1 MVVLE
6 TAAIVAMVGWAASP
20 TINRLIGKV
29 QSYTAKKY
37 KWYKD
42 LEENLESVDHF
53 LVEMRSTVRVVEAR
67 RTDDPNM
74 ECWLSLLKDAIDDM
88 DDFFDILD
96 YEIIDK
102 SNKFS
107 SDDSSSSSSAAAE
120 SEFGARTIGSDE
132 SSDMLRTLLKKLDD
146 IRQSSRG
153 LVQASMLAATVAGC
167 SDSRYS
173 STSSGR
179 PVTGALLPQ
188 EEEPLGYSDQYKKLI
203 AWLLPDLEKL
213 KEEDGSCNNDR
224 SVVGIIGHGGMG
236 KTTLAQKACND
247 PDVKSRFQLVIW
259 AWVYNKFDEANL
271 LGEIWRSAA
280 AEAVPAA
287 RHSDMSFSSM
297 QLALEKLVA
306 SKRYLLVLDDVCNDE
321 TATDLQRRQTWR
333 NVLAP
338 FQRGEGGSRVLLT
351 TRAIICAQTVGA
363 DRSRRIYL
371 DGIDRDS
378 FVCLLKR
385 TAAIGTH
392 APLVEEVLTSSALFS
407 NSSSALAS
415 EWKLSPL
422 SAKEMGLKLR
432 NTSIKKRWE
441 DILRTDCHENVI
453 SSHVSCYQQ
462 LPPHLQYCF
471 AFVSLFPNGFKFHAE
486 MLVKM
491 WVAHGFISEGDDGS
505 EDGNTMEDTA
515 SGYFNDLVSRSF
527 FQEIKNKQ
535 DRRVTHYMIHEQI
548 HSMIRSVS
556 ANYFLMVHGNTNT
569 FAAAAK
575 SIPHTVR
582 HLSVTNGCLGCLLVR
597 LKKHTSVLKRLRTLL
612 VLRDSSGPAKPCAAC
627 ARRSSKKEKGSSA
640 APASLLTAIGKD
652 LLSEQ
657 SGIRVLDLTGT
668 NIAELPPEIGNLIHL
683 RYLVLP
689 DTLIKDLSEQVKKLL
704 HLQVLVR
711 STDAQTAAVVD
722 DDSKKFNQP
731 STFCANEAGLSQLAG
746 MNSLRG
752 ELSITGLGAVSNKK
766 DAIRAK
772 LRKKKFVKSLNLEW
786 DKNESGETSPQRH
799 QDVLEG
805 LQPHFGI
812 RKLQIRRYHG
822 ISSPSWLLNNCLEQ
836 LTHLQLINCRKWVT
850 LPAFGHLPRLNDI
863 HIREMNSVIQI
874 DGSGP
879 FKSLETLELSD
890 MQSLVQWTAGA
901 TDSEFTILKKM
912 EIKDCPELQILPPI
926 LKKTMDGRV
935 IKGCPKLL

>member
-1 MVVLE
+1 M
-6 TAAIVAMVGWAASP
+6 
-20 TINRLIGKV
+20 
-29 QSYTAKKY
+29 AKANGIS
-37 KWYKD
+37 W
-42 LEENLESVDHF
+42 
-53 LVEMRSTVRVVEAR
+53 
-67 RTDDPNM
+67 
-74 ECWLSLLKDAIDDM
+74 
-88 DDFFDILD
+88 
-96 YEIIDK
+96 
-102 SNKFS
+102 
-107 SDDSSSSSSAAAE
+107 SSA
-120 SEFGARTIGSDE
+120 SVPIQISIVPSNFP
-132 SSDMLRTLLKKLDD
+132 KLFSKEIK
-146 IRQSSRG
+146 IR
-153 LVQASMLAATVAGC
+153 
-167 SDSRYS
+167 
-173 STSSGR
+173 
-179 PVTGALLPQ
+179 
-188 EEEPLGYSDQYKKLI
+188 
-203 AWLLPDLEKL
+203 
-213 KEEDGSCNNDR
+213 
-224 SVVGIIGHGGMG
+224 
-236 KTTLAQKACND
+236 
-247 PDVKSRFQLVIW
+247 
-259 AWVYNKFDEANL
+259 KF
-271 LGEIWRSAA
+271 
-280 AEAVPAA
+280 
-287 RHSDMSFSSM
+287 H
-297 QLALEKLVA
+297 
-306 SKRYLLVLDDVCNDE
+306 
-321 TATDLQRRQTWR
+321 
-333 NVLAP
+333 
-338 FQRGEGGSRVLLT
+338 
-351 TRAIICAQTVGA
+351 TVGA
-363 DRSRRIYL
+363 AERSRRIVL

-378 FVCLLKR
+378 FGCLLKR
-385 TAAIGTH
+385 TAAIGTL
-392 APLVEEVLTSSALFS
+392 APLLEEVIRSSALFS
-407 NSSSALAS
+407 NSSAASAS
-415 EWKLSPL
+415 EWKRSPL

-432 NTSIKKRWE
+432 NTRIKKRWE
-441 DILRTDCHENVI
+441 DIFRTDCHENVI

-471 AFVSLFPNGFKFHAE
+471 AFVSLFPNGFKFQAE

-491 WVAHGFISEGDDGS
+491 WVAHGFISEGEDGS

-535 DRRVTHYMIHEQI
+535 DRVTHYLIHEQI

-582 HLSVTNGCLGCLLVR
+582 HLSVTNGCLDCLLVH

-612 VLRDSSGPAKPCAAC
+612 VLRDSSGPAKPCVAC
-627 ARRSSKKEKGSSA
+627 AFRSSKKEKGSSA
-640 APASLLTAIGKD
+640 VSSLTAIGKD
-652 LLSEQ
+652 LLSEK
-657 SGIRVLDLTGT
+657 SGVRVLDLTGT

-689 DTLIKDLSEQVKKLL
+689 DTLIKELPEQVKKLL

-731 STFCANEAGLSQLAG
+731 STFCANKAGLSQLAG

-766 DAIRAK
+766 DAIKAK
-772 LRKKKFVKSLNLEW
+772 LRKKKSVKKLNLEW
-786 DKNESGETSPQRH
+786 DKNESDETSPQHH

-836 LTHLQLINCRKWVT
+836 LTHLQLINCRKWAT
-850 LPAFGHLPRLNDI
+850 LPAFGHLPRLNLL
-863 HIREMNSVIQI
+863 HIREMNSLIQI

-890 MQSLVQWTAGA
+890 MKSLVQWTAGA
-901 TDSEFTILKKM
+901 TDSHFTVLKNV

-926 LKKTMDGRV
+926 LQKTMDSRV